1 MAGDNDGLGATSE
14 TNETEEVHTPVPGVD
29 FLIDLDRLRD
39 IDINAMLSLE
49 ITSLVRITCT
59 SSDKAPKPDVQRP
72 LTKMQIR

>member
-59 SSDKAPKPDVQRP
+59 SSDKAPKPDVQRS